1 MLFWLTQEELSE
13 GVRKV
18 EGIFRKEVISQ
29 NLVNQRVVKFLSTS
43 AAK

>member
-1 MLFWLTQEELSE
+1 MLFWFTQEELSE

-18 EGIFRKEVISQ
+18 EGVFRKEVISQ
-29 NLVNQRVVKFLSTS
+29 SLVNQRVVKFLSAS